1 MNNQEKEIKAQNR
14 KALPRFL
21 LGMLS
26 TMAAGAVIGFLASHF
41 GGEGTAAALTDTVQN
56 GLRAF
61 IPFGIPAASLL
72 LIPAGVFLHQAKAL
86 LQGWDGEDEDT
97 ADTVERKLD
106 NSIMLTN
113 ILMPVAMF
121 LLGAAVSL
129 EVFGMLWVAA
139 EFLAFWVVSI
149 WMQQKAVDCT
159 RMLNPEKQGSVY
171 DKKFQS
177 KWMDSCDEN
186 ERRQIGE
193 AAMCAFRFTNGVCLT
208 LWLILLVADTM
219 MDIGL
224 LPGFVVMVVFLCNL
238 LGYFYSC
245 IQQRRRRTAQK

>member
-1 MNNQEKEIKAQNR
+1 MNNHEKEIKAQNR

-21 LGMLS
+21 LGMLAA
-26 TMAAGAVIGFLASHF
+26 MAVGGVMGFLASYF
-41 GGEGTAAALTDTVQN
+41 SGGGADALTDAVQN
-56 GLRAF
+56 GLRAA
-61 IPFGIPAASLL
+61 IPYGIPAVSLL
-72 LIPAGVFLHQAKAL
+72 LIPAGVLLHQAKAL
-86 LQGWDGEDEDT
+86 LQGWDGEEEDT
-97 ADTVERKLD
+97 PDAVECKLD
-106 NSIMLTN
+106 YSIVLTN
-113 ILMPVAMF
+113 ILMPITMF

-129 EVFGMLWVAA
+129 ESPAMLWVTA
-139 EFLAFWVVSI
+139 EFLVFFGVSI
-149 WMQQKAVDCT
+149 WIQQKAVDCT
-159 RMLNPEKQGSVY
+159 RMLNPEKQGSIY

-208 LWLILLVADTM
+208 LWLILLVADVM
-219 MDIGL
+219 LDIGL

-245 IQQRRRRTAQK
+245 IRQTRRRTAKK